1 MLWGLIKKKF
11 KCPFI
16 RVGILKKPGINPVF
30 YSNGECLRF
39 LPEKQINK
47 IWGADERD
55 DDAGGDAVRRD
66 DIVTD

>member
-1 MLWGLIKKKF
+1 MDWDQFSLVVHKGLHTE
-11 KCPFI
+11 
-16 RVGILKKPGINPVF
+16 KPGINPVF

-55 DDAGGDAVRRD
+55 DDTGGDAVRRD